1 METFVILGIIICACI
16 VVGRIRSIKN
26 DVDNDYSYPM
36 PSVPT
41 SEDEPPAMAQP
52 PRVGR
57 HFTLSELNQA
67 QAGRY
72 NWDESGCVFEINSD
86 GSVTIAGYINPDEL
100 NADPARDLFDRM
112 TEEGLLEMMPRMWSY
127 APKDHVGRDDYPC
140 SMLVNNNTFLE
151 LTYEYHGLDAI
162 SEASVSTTSSDEQF
176 SPIYRLLCQTG
187 KGKII
192 LLPSNEKE
200 YILALGAQSCI
211 HRLLNGEVSVKIS
224 SPWVMGAFGA
234 AAQVNPADTQL
245 SRISF
250 AFGDEE
256 DYRCCNMTV
265 EGGVC
270 DVNSLLTSSVIQPL
284 PESYAL
290 PAIARGCLTQS
301 LILEGHI
308 KGRVLL
314 DMNPYPMTLLHMVNG
329 QVVKIYDLINPGV
342 IPIRNVEKNISI
354 EPGHT
359 ISFLIGSRE
368 LVDDIVAESGAPYG
382 PADCSIEIDANMAV
396 EVRLKTI
403 GQTYT
408 INIGEL
414 IG

>member
-1 METFVILGIIICACI
+1 MEIFVILGIVGLICL
-16 VVGRIRSIKN
+16 VVGLSRAGK
-26 DVDNDYSYPM
+26 DNDNDDFSYPM
-36 PSVPT
+36 PSVPAT
-41 SEDEPPAMAQP
+41 EEEPPAVAQP

-57 HFTLSELNQA
+57 HFTLSELKQA

-112 TEEGLLEMMPRMWSY
+112 TEEGLLEMMPRMWFY
-127 APKDHVGRDDYPC
+127 APKDHVGRDDYPY
-140 SMLVNNNTFLE
+140 SMLVNNNTFVE

-211 HRLLNGEVSVKIS
+211 RRLLNGEVSVKIS
-224 SPWVMGAFGA
+224 SPWVMGAFWA
-234 AAQVNPADTQL
+234 AAQVNPANKQV

-250 AFGDEE
+250 AFGEGE
-256 DYRCCNMTV
+256 DYRCCNMTAT
-265 EGGVC
+265 EGIGEVK
-270 DVNSLLTSSVIQPL
+270 SLLTSSVIQPL

-301 LILEGHI
+301 LILEHDI
-308 KGRVLL
+308 LNRVLL
-314 DMNPYPMTLLHMVNG
+314 DMNPYPMTLLHLENG
-329 QVVKIYDLINPGV
+329 QVIKIYDMITPGI
-342 IPIRNVEKNISI
+342 IPTIREEKAIEI
-354 EPGHT
+354 EPWQT
-359 ISFLIGSRE
+359 ISFLIGSNK
-368 LVDDIVAESGAPYG
+368 LVDDIISESGAPHG
-382 PADCSIEIDANMAV
+382 MTNCSIEIDVSMGV
-396 EVRLKTI
+396 IISLKVNE
-403 GQTYT
+403 QTYT